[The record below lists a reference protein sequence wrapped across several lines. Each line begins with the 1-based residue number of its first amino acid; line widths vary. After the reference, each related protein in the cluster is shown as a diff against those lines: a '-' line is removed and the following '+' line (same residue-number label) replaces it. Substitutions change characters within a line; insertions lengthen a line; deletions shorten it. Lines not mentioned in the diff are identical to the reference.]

1 MAKPKSAPTA
11 AALATVAARDI
22 LTKAR
27 EAEKAKSTDATK
39 KAVADAE
46 VKFKAALAT
55 ENRERFIRVAGG
67 RVKSARVALKN
78 IGKCAVP
85 RSYTYDESDV
95 AKAETALNDAVKQAI
110 AALRNALTKGAGAA
124 KAADDFSF

>member
-1 MAKPKSAPTA
+1 MAKPKSEPTA
-11 AALATVAARDI
+11 AAKATIAARDT

-27 EAEKAKSTDATK
+27 EADKAKSTDATK
-39 KAVADAE
+39 KAVATAE
-46 VKFKAALAT
+46 AAFKSAVAV

-95 AKAETALNDAVKQAI
+95 AKAETALTDAVKSAI
-110 AALRNALTKGAGAA
+110 AALRNALVKGAGTA
-124 KAADDFSF
+124 KAGDDFSF

>member
-1 MAKPKSAPTA
+1 MAKPKSEPTA
-11 AALATVAARDI
+11 AQKATLAAKDK

-27 EAEKAKSTDATK
+27 EHDTAKTTDATK
-39 KAVADAE
+39 KALAAAE
-46 VKFKAALAT
+46 AEFKTAQT
-55 ENRERFIRVAGG
+55 VENRERFVRVCGG
-67 RVKSARVALKN
+67 RVKSARAALRN

-95 AKAETALNDAVKQAI
+95 AKAETALMDECKKAI
-110 AALRNALTKGAGAA
+110 GALRNALSKGAAVA